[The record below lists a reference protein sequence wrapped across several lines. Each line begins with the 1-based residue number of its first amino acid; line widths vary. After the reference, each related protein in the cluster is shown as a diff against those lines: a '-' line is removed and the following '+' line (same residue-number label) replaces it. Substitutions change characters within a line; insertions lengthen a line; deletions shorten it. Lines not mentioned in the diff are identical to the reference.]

1 MITTAPTID
10 VPIWTDEHGRVRI
23 ANTRVTINSV
33 IACYQH
39 GDTPER
45 IHEGFPTVSLADI
58 YAVVTYYLNNR
69 DEIDAFLHK
78 QDEEDE
84 EYLRKMEAEH
94 PEMFT
99 LQNKLRKRLG
109 KREK

>member
-1 MITTAPTID
+1 MIATAPTIS
-10 VPIWTDEHGRVRI
+10 VPLHTDEHGRVRI
-23 ANTRVTINSV
+23 ANTRVTINVV

-39 GDTPER
+39 GDTPES

-58 YAVVTYYLNNR
+58 YAVVAYYLNNQ
-69 DEIDAFLHK
+69 DELDAFLRK

-99 LQNKLRKRLG
+99 LQNKLRQRLG
-109 KREK
+109 KRDE